1 MTWKIINILLIVII
15 IIFGVVA
22 MSNNLN
28 PTWVGYFCGWAT
40 ALTCQIQL
48 TMQK

>member
-1 MTWKIINILLIVII
+1 MTWEIINILLIVII

-28 PTWVGYFCGWAT
+28 PTWTGYFCGWIL
-40 ALTCQIQL
+40 ALTYRIQL
-48 TMQK
+48 TVQK